1 MSYLKEPTLS
11 NRWLSLVHFDNNVD
25 GEVEKASVLVARKL
39 QLTIHAPT
47 VDAHTSECPPMAHA
61 ARDRGGWGHYP
72 LYLRHARRQC
82 QRWTRRGILEQLS
95 NIVQ

>member
-1 MSYLKEPTLS
+1 MGGSENSNQLFRALYLI
-11 NRWLSLVHFDNNVD
+11 
-25 GEVEKASVLVARKL
+25 
-39 QLTIHAPT
+39 LTIIYAPT

-72 LYLRHARRQC
+72 LYLRHARSQC

>member
-1 MSYLKEPTLS
+1 MC
-11 NRWLSLVHFDNNVD
+11 
-25 GEVEKASVLVARKL
+25 GEEKASVLVARKL

-47 VDAHTSECPPMAHA
+47 VDAHTHQNVHPWHMLL
-61 ARDRGGWGHYP
+61 DREGWGHYP
-72 LYLRHARRQC
+72 HYLRHARRQC

>member
-1 MSYLKEPTLS
+1 MHL
-11 NRWLSLVHFDNNVD
+11 DNNVWRRPRCWWL
-25 GEVEKASVLVARKL
+25 GKL
-39 QLTIHAPT
+39 QLTIYAPT

-72 LYLRHARRQC
+72 HYLRHARRQC